1 MAVGPLPLY
10 ALSALSPLVTRDL
23 GLSVT
28 EFGALST
35 LCFAAAAPSAWLLGR
50 GVDRFPSRRVMV
62 SLGVAS
68 GVALALT
75 AYAGSFG
82 WLVAGVVV
90 AGVAMAGTNPVTN
103 QVVSSRV
110 AADERGSIMGAKQ
123 SGVQLGQ
130 FLAGLTLPPIA
141 VVLGWRAAVAT
152 AALLVLAG
160 LALTYRFIPAAPVA
174 TRTPVATR
182 VPGPARPAA
191 PQSPQIWGLLGY
203 SFLSGAALQSTNA
216 YLPLFAFE
224 SLSFSVASAG
234 LPVAVMGGI
243 GLVARIAWGRAT
255 VRSGD
260 PRRILTVMAT
270 CGAAAMAVLVAAA
283 WSQVGWLLWVA
294 AAVTGATVVA
304 SNVVVMM
311 AVVRLSDQQ
320 SVGAASGLLSLGL
333 YAGFA
338 VGPISFG
345 VLVEEAGYATGW
357 VAAAVLYAVAGAVI
371 AASERSRSPQRP
383 GLHPS
388 AS

>member
-1 MAVGPLPLY
+1 MAVGPLPVF
-10 ALSALSPLVTRDL
+10 ALSALSPLVTREL
-23 GLSVT
+23 GLSVA

-35 LCFAAAAPSAWLLGR
+35 LSFAVAAPSAWLLGR
-50 GVDRFPSRRVMV
+50 SVDRFPPRLVMV
-62 SLGVAS
+62 SLAVAS
-68 GVALALT
+68 GIALALT
-75 AYAGSFG
+75 AYARSFG
-82 WLVAGVVV
+82 WLVAGVVL

-103 QVVSSRV
+103 RVVSSRV
-110 AADERGSIMGAKQ
+110 AADERGPIMGAKQ

-160 LALTYRFIPAAPVA
+160 LALTYRFILAAPAAARAPGPTPPAAP
-174 TRTPVATR
+174 R
-182 VPGPARPAA
+182 
-191 PQSPQIWGLLGY
+191 SPQIWGLLAY
-203 SFLSGAALQSTNA
+203 SFFSGAALQSTNA
-216 YLPLFAFE
+216 YLPLFGFE
-224 SLSFSVASAG
+224 RLSFSVASAG
-234 LPVAVMGGI
+234 LLVAVMGGI
-243 GLVARIAWGRAT
+243 GLVARMAWGRAT
-255 VRSGD
+255 GRSAD

-283 WSQVGWLLWVA
+283 WWQVGWLLWVA

-320 SVGAASGLLSLGL
+320 SVGTASGLLSLGL

-345 VLVEEAGYATGW
+345 ALVEETDYATGW
-357 VAAAVLYAVAGAVI
+357 AVTAALYAVAGAVI
-371 AASERSRSPQRP
+371 AASQRSRSPQRP
-383 GLHPS
+383 RLHPS